1 MSRSQS
7 TAGYTLVEA
16 LASLTLLGL
25 ISLLLLTGLY
35 TARQRL
41 ARIGASDETGV
52 EASEQ
57 ILRARI
63 ERSSP
68 QTTLQ
73 TPAAMID
80 FDGTGDRLEFS
91 APPPSAHGP
100 DGMFR
105 YRLYLAGDG
114 ELRLDGFNDL
124 ALDQSRP
131 ASRDV
136 LLNGVTTLDLAY
148 FGGRVGGAPAS
159 WTDHWQQETS
169 LPQLVR
175 VRVGFGPGD
184 HRRWPTLIIHPAATI
199 DTACVI
205 DPNTG
210 GCQGRT

>member
-1 MSRSQS
+1 
-7 TAGYTLVEA
+7 V
-16 LASLTLLGL
+16 
-25 ISLLLLTGLY
+25 
-35 TARQRL
+35 
-41 ARIGASDETGV
+41 V

-57 ILRARI
+57 VLRTRI

-73 TPAAMID
+73 TPLAMID

-114 ELRLDGFNDL
+114 ELRLDGFSDL
-124 ALDQSRP
+124 ALDQSQP

-136 LLNGVTTLDLAY
+136 LLNGVTTLDVAY
-148 FGGRVGGAPAS
+148 FGERVSGAPAT
-159 WTDHWQQETS
+159 WTDHWQQAAS

-184 HRRWPTLIIHPAATI
+184 HRHWPTLIVHPAATI
-199 DTACVI
+199 DSACVI

-210 GCQGRT
+210 GCQGRS